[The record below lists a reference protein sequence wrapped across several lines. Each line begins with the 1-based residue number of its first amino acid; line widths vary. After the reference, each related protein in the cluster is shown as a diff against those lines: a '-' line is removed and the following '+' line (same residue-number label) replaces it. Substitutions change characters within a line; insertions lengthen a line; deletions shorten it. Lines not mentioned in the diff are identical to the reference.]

1 MSAKPE
7 KSRTRLTP
15 ADREKEIVA
24 GAIAFFAE
32 NGFDGQTRELAA
44 SIGISQAL
52 IYRYFPTKEHLI
64 DRVYAEV
71 FGTRWKLDLAALKDR
86 GQPIDARLIRFYTGY
101 AELILG
107 EAYTRLLLFA
117 ALNRIDFHKR
127 LFNRI
132 GAEIYPHVID
142 ELRNHFDE
150 PTIEKRPPTPDEIE
164 AVWGLHAAIF
174 FVGIREHVF
183 GLDVPGSADTVA
195 LRVRLFLDGVAP
207 AMRPAGAGRGVAR
220 RRTLQ
225 T

>member
-44 SIGISQAL
+44 SLGISQAL

-64 DRVYAEV
+64 ERVYAEV
-71 FGTRWKLDLAALKDR
+71 FGKNWKLDLDALKDR
-86 GQPIDARLIRFYTGY
+86 GQPIDARLIHFYTGY
-101 AELILG
+101 SELILG
-107 EAYTRLLLFA
+107 QAYTRLLLFA
-117 ALNRIDFHKR
+117 ALNRVDFHKR

-132 GAEIYPHVID
+132 GNEIYPHVID
-142 ELRNHFDE
+142 ELRAHFGQP
-150 PTIEKRPPTPDEIE
+150 PTARRPPSPDEIE

-183 GLDVPGSADTVA
+183 GLAVPESGESVA
-195 LRVRLFLDGVAP
+195 LRVRLFLEGI
-207 AMRPAGAGRGVAR
+207 RPVVSPPS
-220 RRTLQ
+220 
-225 T
+225 